1 MVTLSPLGE
10 RCKTY
15 IQGLRDKKTIA
26 KLGAG
31 DKEAALVPMP
41 KNS

>member
-1 MVTLSPLGE
+1 MVTLSLLGE

-41 KNS
+41 KNR